1 MYHSITFGSKNTWE
15 DWHLVPTSRPL
26 FLPPKQKKSI
36 TDIPGG
42 DGVLDMSEAL
52 TGYPVFNNREGSF
65 EFIVMNGYWE
75 WYEAYSTVMEDIHGK
90 TLNAYLED
98 DTDYYYEGQFEVD
111 QWKSDKNY
119 STILKTLD
127 HENNCILERYL
138 DSHGK
143 PSVHAAGYSA
153 LKREYDA
160 DGK

>member
-65 EFIVMNGYWE
+65 EFHS
-75 WYEAYSTVMEDIHGK
+75 YERLLGMVRSLFDCHG
-90 TLNAYLED
+90 
-98 DTDYYYEGQFEVD
+98 
-111 QWKSDKNY
+111 
-119 STILKTLD
+119 
-127 HENNCILERYL
+127 
-138 DSHGK
+138 
-143 PSVHAAGYSA
+143 GYSR
-153 LKREYDA
+153 KNS
-160 DGK
+160 